1 MEGKIALEEHFALE
15 ETLKDDLY
23 KVWFPAWDDMRRRLL
38 DLHDLRLT
46 EMDKHGIEYSVLS
59 LHNPA
64 VQGVPD
70 AKKAIQLAR
79 KANDLLAET
88 VARSPNRF
96 GGFAALPMQDPDAA
110 IVELTRCVKELGFKG
125 ANVNGFSEVGSP
137 GAVVYLDDAR
147 YETFW
152 AAVEKLDVPFYLH
165 PRDPV
170 SREAIYEGHPWFRGS
185 AWAFGAETSLHALRL
200 MGSGLFD
207 RYPGLNVI
215 LGHLGEGLP
224 YMIWRVDHRIARTPR
239 GIPARK
245 RWRTIC
251 ARTSITRRAAISER
265 SRSSTPCWRSDPIG
279 SSSPSTIR
287 SRTSSKRRPGST
299 MHPSPKQTAS
309 RSVGRPRGGYSNSDS
324 WKDQADG
331 RGRCGAW
338 HPATARWTSS
348 DRRRRARRNTPTR
361 GRGRA
366 VKTVSRARVLSRH
379 PTSLAASRLPSP
391 AAALPH

>member
-15 ETLKDDLY
+15 ETLQDSLY
-23 KVWFPAWDDMRRRLL
+23 KVWFATWDDMRRRLL
-38 DLHDLRLT
+38 DLHDLRLI
-46 EMDKHGIEYSVLS
+46 EMDKHGIEFSILS

-70 AKKAIQLAR
+70 AGRAIELAR
-79 KANDLLAET
+79 RANDLLAEA
-88 VARSPNRF
+88 VARRPDRF
-96 GGFAALPMQDPDAA
+96 RGFAALPMQDPDAA

-245 RWRTIC
+245 KMADYLRENFYHTTSGNFRTQSLID
-251 ARTSITRRAAISER
+251 AMLEVGSDRILFSVDYPFEDVVEASTWFDDASISETDR
-265 SRSSTPCWRSDPIG
+265 LKIG
-279 SSSPSTIR
+279 
-287 SRTSSKRRPGST
+287 RT
-299 MHPSPKQTAS
+299 
-309 RSVGRPRGGYSNSDS
+309 
-324 WKDQADG
+324 
-331 RGRCGAW
+331 
-338 HPATARWTSS
+338 TAR
-348 DRRRRARRNTPTR
+348 
-361 GRGRA
+361 
-366 VKTVSRARVLSRH
+366 
-379 PTSLAASRLPSP
+379 RLFK
-391 AAALPH
+391 LG

>member
-125 ANVNGFSEVGSP
+125 ANVNSFSEVGSP

-245 RWRTIC
+245 KMADYLRENFYHTTSGNFRTQSLID
-251 ARTSITRRAAISER
+251 AMLEVGSDRILFSVDYPFEDVVEASTWFDDASISETDR
-265 SRSSTPCWRSDPIG
+265 LKIG
-279 SSSPSTIR
+279 
-287 SRTSSKRRPGST
+287 RT
-299 MHPSPKQTAS
+299 
-309 RSVGRPRGGYSNSDS
+309 
-324 WKDQADG
+324 
-331 RGRCGAW
+331 
-338 HPATARWTSS
+338 TAR
-348 DRRRRARRNTPTR
+348 
-361 GRGRA
+361 
-366 VKTVSRARVLSRH
+366 
-379 PTSLAASRLPSP
+379 RLFK
-391 AAALPH
+391 LG